1 MNESIFNAFNII
13 KNVVYFITFLVSL
26 NLIKNKNIPTYMR
39 GFYWYP
45 IIANLMLFIHILEKD
60 LNLIPKEFF
69 RDLNLV
75 SLLFHFTFLCLFIFK
90 VIPKSNDIKYLKLV
104 FFIFF
109 PLITFFIVT
118 DIIHDEV
125 LAFAV
130 TNFGL
135 IILCISYYYQ
145 LFKTTPSLNLL
156 KDPSFWIITG
166 ILFGMSTTI
175 PVSIIG
181 GYLFHNIPRD
191 IFLSVA
197 VIMPLG
203 YGIMHLFFLKAIL
216 CSIRR
221 QKVL

>member
-1 MNESIFNAFNII
+1 MDESIYIFFVILKDII
-13 KNVVYFITFLVSL
+13 YFTTFLFSL
-26 NLIKNKNIPTYMR
+26 RLITNNNIPNYMR

-45 IIANLMLFIHILEKD
+45 TVAIIMLVIYIFEYYLHIIQKNLYQNI
-60 LNLIPKEFF
+60 NL
-69 RDLNLV
+69 L
-75 SLLFHFTFLCLFIFK
+75 SLLFHYSFLGLFILK
-90 VIPKSNDIKYLKLV
+90 VMSKRKKIEIIN
-104 FFIFF
+104 IFF
-109 PLITFFIVT
+109 WLFLPIITFFIIT
-118 DIIHDEV
+118 DIFYHTF
-125 LAFAV
+125 LSFAV
-130 TNFGL
+130 ANFGL
-135 IILCISYYYQ
+135 MILCISYYYQ

-203 YGIMHLFFLKAIL
+203 YGVMHLFFLKAIL
-216 CSIRR
+216 CSIRQ